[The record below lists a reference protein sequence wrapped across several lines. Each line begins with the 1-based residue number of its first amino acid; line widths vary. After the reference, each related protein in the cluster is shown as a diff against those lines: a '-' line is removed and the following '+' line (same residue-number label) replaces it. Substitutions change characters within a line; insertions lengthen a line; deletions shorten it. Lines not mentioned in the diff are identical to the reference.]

1 FRVDGL
7 AFFFQAEDGIRDRN
21 VTGVQTCALPISG
34 REPWAAVAQDLD
46 DRLGPAHAV
55 TARGDD
61 GEREAAA
68 LDLDAQRLERL
79 ARADGE
85 PARSHPDG
93 EARARAPPL
102 GLAPE
107 PGEARRGRAGRRRRR
122 ECDTWRR
129 GNGG

>member
-1 FRVDGL
+1 MAREAPAAYAASSTASRSRG
-7 AFFFQAEDGIRDRN
+7 GIRRQGIQETRDRRGGDR
-21 VTGVQTCALPISG
+21 TG

-93 EARARAPPL
+93 E
-102 GLAPE
+102 
-107 PGEARRGRAGRRRRR
+107 
-122 ECDTWRR
+122 
-129 GNGG
+129 